1 MKDGI
6 IDNVKTTIKS
16 IITNEKTMMEIF
28 NEKEMME
35 IFNEKLL
42 KIILSL
48 EKDNT
53 NIRCQM

>member
-1 MKDGI
+1 MNDGVI
-6 IDNVKTTIKS
+6 YNVKTIIKS
-16 IITNEKTMMEIF
+16 NTNKKKEIS
-28 NEKEMME
+28 E

-48 EKDNT
+48 EKDNR

>member
-1 MKDGI
+1 MMVFI
-6 IDNVKTTIKS
+6 QCKTTIKS
-16 IITNEKTMMEIF
+16 NIT

>member
-1 MKDGI
+1 MNDSVI
-6 IDNVKTTIKS
+6 YNVKTTIKS
-16 IITNEKTMMEIF
+16 NTT

-53 NIRCQM
+53 HIRCQM

>member
-1 MKDGI
+1 MNDGI
-6 IDNVKTTIKS
+6 AYNVKTTIKS
-16 IITNEKTMMEIF
+16 NTA
-28 NEKEMME
+28 NEKEIIE

-48 EKDNT
+48 EKDNA

>member
-1 MKDGI
+1 MNDGI
-6 IDNVKTTIKS
+6 IYNIKTTIKS
-16 IITNEKTMMEIF
+16 NTT